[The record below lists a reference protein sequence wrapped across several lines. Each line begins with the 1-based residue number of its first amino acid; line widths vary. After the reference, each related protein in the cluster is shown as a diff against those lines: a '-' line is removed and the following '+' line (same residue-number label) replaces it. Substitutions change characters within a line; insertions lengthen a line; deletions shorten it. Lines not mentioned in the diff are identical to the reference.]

1 MLSKGSLLYLNQNQG
16 RELQRDASDHAD
28 VTHRDPRRAQ
38 QHLRRD
44 GWVAQLRPGRRRGKP
59 FAALLAAHAPRQ
71 AAHGAMVIDSAATAA
86 TIAVAAATTEAVT
99 VVAEGAEASVRS
111 DDI

>member
-1 MLSKGSLLYLNQNQG
+1 
-16 RELQRDASDHAD
+16 
-28 VTHRDPRRAQ
+28 
-38 QHLRRD
+38 
-44 GWVAQLRPGRRRGKP
+44 
-59 FAALLAAHAPRQ
+59 
-71 AAHGAMVIDSAATAA
+71 MVIDSAATAA